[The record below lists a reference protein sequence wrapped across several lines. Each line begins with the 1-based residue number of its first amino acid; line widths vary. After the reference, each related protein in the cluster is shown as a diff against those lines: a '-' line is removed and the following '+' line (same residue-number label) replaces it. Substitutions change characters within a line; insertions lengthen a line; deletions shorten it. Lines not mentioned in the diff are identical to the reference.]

1 MNRVTTSVRDR
12 GPPLLFVSFAG
23 SGARGGFAGRMSRG
37 LGAVAMDT
45 LDWAT
50 LGLLQQRKKLTNKSL
65 EMQARAT
72 EARVD
77 RISEGDETPRSGLVE
92 AAGVSE
98 IRNSRTR
105 PRSGLVAAGRLSTA
119 RR

>member
-1 MNRVTTSVRDR
+1 
-12 GPPLLFVSFAG
+12 
-23 SGARGGFAGRMSRG
+23 MSRG

-92 AAGVSE
+92 AAACQRYG
-98 IRNSRTR
+98 TR
-105 PRSGLVAAGRLSTA
+105 EHALEAD
-119 RR
+119 